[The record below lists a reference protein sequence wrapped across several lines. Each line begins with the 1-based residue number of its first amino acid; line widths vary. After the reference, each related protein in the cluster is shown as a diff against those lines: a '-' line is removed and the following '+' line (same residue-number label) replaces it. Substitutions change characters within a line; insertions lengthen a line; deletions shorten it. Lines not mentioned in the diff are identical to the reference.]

1 MSILSGVDRFL
12 LLSIISNFAVT
23 YLAMTLLELILASQ
37 SSIIKDEKIEEETS
51 HYLLSYLIPS
61 AEPQVL
67 TIFVLAT

>member
-1 MSILSGVDRFL
+1 
-12 LLSIISNFAVT
+12 
-23 YLAMTLLELILASQ
+23 MTLLELILASQ